1 MLTVTQVDYIKH
13 LREIEGT
20 SISEIATRVECCWST
35 AKKYADGNIDLQGI
49 PKQKR
54 KRPVMEGYEE
64 WIEAMLEEDQR
75 MPRKQRRTAQKIYEE
90 LLEIGYLGSART
102 VRDYVRHIKLE
113 LQERE
118 AEQSIRLEHRAGEA
132 QVDFGE
138 FRAIQGQEVKNFY
151 ELIVSFPYSNGQLC
165 WVLPAENSVCLFHG
179 LQNLFWEMGGAP
191 TVIRFDNMSPVAKKG
206 LIGDKSCGN

>member
-54 KRPVMEGYEE
+54 KRPVIEGYEE

-138 FRAIQGQEVKNFY
+138 FRAIHGQEVKNFY

-165 WVLPAENSVCLFHG
+165 WVLPAENSVCFFHG
-179 LQNLFWEMGGAP
+179 LQSLFWEMGGAP

>member
-1 MLTVTQVDYIKH
+1 
-13 LREIEGT
+13 
-20 SISEIATRVECCWST
+20 
-35 AKKYADGNIDLQGI
+35 
-49 PKQKR
+49 
-54 KRPVMEGYEE
+54 MEGYEE
-64 WIEAMLEEDQR
+64 WVEAMLEEDQR

-138 FRAIQGQEVKNFY
+138 FRAIHGQEVKNFY

-165 WVLPAENSVCLFHG
+165 WVLPAENRTLLFPWASEPF
-179 LQNLFWEMGGAP
+179 L
-191 TVIRFDNMSPVAKKG
+191 
-206 LIGDKSCGN
+206 GNGRGPYRHKV